1 MEQQDAVRRQYGRRA
16 DAYARSPEHAGGSDL
31 ERLLELLDP
40 QPGDTALD
48 VATGTGFTALALA
61 PRVLSVVALDLT
73 PEMLLQGQRLADEA
87 GLDNIAFVP
96 GDVHSLPFADQK
108 FDLVT
113 ARRAPH
119 HFHDVRCA
127 LREMH
132 RVLKSSGRLGVVDQ
146 ITPAEGDAG
155 QLMET
160 LERLRDPSHVHALTL
175 REWREALVEA
185 GFQVKT
191 LELQGARRLVDE
203 WLSLAGTPPPVAAD
217 ITRRFAQAPEPAR
230 RRLGYEDGP
239 PASFLKERLVGLAV
253 PAAAP

>member
-1 MEQQDAVRRQYGRRA
+1 MEHQDAVRRQYGLRA

-31 ERLLELLDP
+31 DRLLELVDP

-73 PEMLLQGQRLADEA
+73 PEMLQQGQRMADEA
-87 GLDNIAFVP
+87 GLDNIEFVP
-96 GDVHSLPFADQK
+96 GDVHGLPFADQK

-113 ARRAPH
+113 VRRAPH
-119 HFHDVRCA
+119 HFQDVRRA

-132 RVLKSSGRLGVVDQ
+132 RVLKPSGRLGVVDQ
-146 ITPAEGDAG
+146 VTPADGEAG

-160 LERLRDPSHVHALTL
+160 LERLRDPSHVRALTL

-185 GFQVKT
+185 GFRVEA
-191 LELQGARRLVDE
+191 LELQGARRRVDE
-203 WLSLAGTPPPVAAD
+203 WLSLAGTPPTVAVD
-217 ITRRFAQAPEPAR
+217 ITRRLAEAPAPGR
-230 RRLGYEDGP
+230 RRLGYLDGP
-239 PASFLKERLVGLAV
+239 PASFIKERVVGLAV
-253 PAAAP
+253 PAAVP